1 MILPYLH
8 YLCRVALI
16 QQYNPFDLLTMER
29 VQQLM
34 LMGEPVL
41 VVQRFQWAG
50 LVAGTGFM
58 ATRYRYERD
67 AAEHLD
73 RLLPNEGKLVDLLQP
88 GNFLKL
94 LAPGS
99 GYLVFINSLR
109 DKDWAKKMRQVY
121 AEDVRKYIRSQTQLK
136 VDRGA
141 GIHIDFNIRFGRV
154 LAAINT
160 GTQLLEVPFYDI
172 IK

>member
-1 MILPYLH
+1 M
-8 YLCRVALI
+8 ALI
-16 QQYNPFDLLTMER
+16 QQYNPFELLTMER
-29 VQQLM
+29 VQQL
-34 LMGEPVL
+34 LLLGEPVL

-50 LVAGTGFM
+50 LVAGSGFM

-67 AAEHLD
+67 AAVHLD
-73 RLLPNEGKLVDLLQP
+73 QLLPNEGKLVNLLQP
-88 GNFLKL
+88 GSFLNL

-99 GYLVFINSLR
+99 GYQVFVNSLR

-136 VDRGA
+136 VDRGT
-141 GIHIDFNIRFGRV
+141 GISLDFTIRFGRV
-154 LAAINT
+154 LATIHT